1 MKTFAHPGIRPVRV
15 YTAPIE
21 RPFPLVTGF
30 LIAIGVS
37 MLLWAMIIAL
47 FLAL

>member
-1 MKTFAHPGIRPVRV
+1 MKTFAHPGIRPV
-15 YTAPIE
+15 YTAPAE
-21 RPFPLVTGF
+21 RSFPLVTGF

-47 FLAL
+47 ILAL